1 MAPHHGHGAAGV
13 AECRPLGRVLTVSLD
28 SQTSPAMSR
37 ASLATLLASPGT
49 PDSAAA
55 VLRRR
60 AWVVVAV
67 VVALAIAW
75 VQWAPLSGA
84 IVASGWIKS
93 ELNRKTI
100 QHQEG
105 GIVARLLVRDGQ
117 QVRAGEALVVIA
129 DVRSDAGLDLLEDQR
144 NAEVLHSARLEAEA
158 TFSKSFNLPQ
168 ALRSARGMGDLLARE
183 RKLFAARRAAL
194 DEQVAALQA
203 QSKAADDQIQSLQ
216 GQIVATVE
224 AQKLASDELALNER
238 LASEGFVERT
248 RLIGLRRVVA
258 EYASR
263 LGQQRGDQAEARQ
276 RIEEVRLRIAQAR
289 STYQQQA
296 VSDLKESALKLR
308 EISEHLRPSADLAGR
323 QTVRAPVDGTVMGL
337 RIAAVGTAV
346 GPRETLMELVPRQEA
361 QVVEARIRPED
372 IEHVHVGGD
381 AEVRLSAFEARIS
394 PHLPAKV
401 DFVSPDRVVDPQ
413 TNAAWYAVH
422 LRIDAAALAA
432 HPKLHVQTGMPVEVF
447 VATPPRSLWRYLL
460 EPIDAFRQRALREP

>member
-1 MAPHHGHGAAGV
+1 MSSQAAAGAAHADV
-13 AECRPLGRVLTVSLD
+13 A
-28 SQTSPAMSR
+28 A
-37 ASLATLLASPGT
+37 LLAGRDPA
-49 PDSAAA
+49 DSAAA
-55 VLRRR
+55 VLRHR
-60 AWVVVAV
+60 AWLAVAV
-67 VVALAIAW
+67 VVVLIIAW
-75 VQWAPLSGA
+75 AQWAPLSGA

-105 GIVARLLVRDGQ
+105 GIVSQLLVRDGQ
-117 QVRAGEALVVIA
+117 QVRAGTALAVIA

-144 NAEVLHSARLEAEA
+144 NAELLRSARLEAEA
-158 TFSKSFNLPQ
+158 TFAPSFRLPE
-168 ALRSARGMGDLLARE
+168 ALRPARGMGDLLARE
-183 RKLFAARRAAL
+183 RKLFASRRAAL

-203 QSKAADDQIQSLQ
+203 QGQAASDQMQSLQ
-216 GQIVATVE
+216 GQIVATVD
-224 AQKLASDELALNER
+224 AQKLASEELALNEK
-238 LASEGFVERT
+238 LASEGYVERT

-263 LGQQRGDQAEARQ
+263 LGQQHGDQAEARQ
-276 RIEEVRLRIAQAR
+276 HIEEVRLRIAQAR
-289 STYQQQA
+289 SAYQQQA

-401 DFVSPDRVVDPQ
+401 EFVSPDRVVDPQ
-413 TNAAWYAVH
+413 TNAAWYVVH
-422 LRIDAAALAA
+422 LRIDEAALAA
-432 HPKLHVQTGMPVEVF
+432 HPQLHVQTGMPVEVF
-447 VATPPRSLWRYLL
+447 VTTPARSLWRYLL
-460 EPIDAFRQRALREP
+460 EPIDVFRQRALREP